1 MVVNDLFGQ
10 LIAVYD
16 QRFFLSDLTI
26 VLIVAICV
34 RKVLAGLPVL
44 GEWSDERLLSQED

>member
-10 LIAVYD
+10 LIAVHD
-16 QRFFLSDLTI
+16 QRFFLSDLPI
-26 VLIVAICV
+26 VLIVSIFIK
-34 RKVLAGLPVL
+34 KVLAGLPVL

>member
-26 VLIVAICV
+26 FLIVAIFV
-34 RKVLAGLPVL
+34 RKVLARLPVL
-44 GEWSDERLLSQED
+44 GQWSNERLLSQVD